1 MHRINPTCNKI
12 RDLTPYIRESL
23 NDGSRTTELGFV
35 ILENR
40 LATLS
45 TLSES
50 AVVDGMQ
57 LRPLSI
63 VIRSTSSINVY
74 DEFPYD
80 LRFVDSTFSSYISM
94 LLPITYI
101 SRAIILHT
109 LSFCIGFW
117 KLFAFLY
124 K

>member
-23 NDGSRTTELGFV
+23 NDGLRTTELGFV

-74 DEFPYD
+74 DKFPYD
-80 LRFVDSTFSSYISM
+80 LHFVDSTFSSYISM
-94 LLPITYI
+94 LLPITYN

-109 LSFCIGFW
+109 LSSCIGFW
-117 KLFAFLY
+117 KLFDFLY